1 MHIDVIDVGSLA
13 AKGRIRIIIADRN
26 RMGSQLL
33 AESLARD
40 DRFEVVALAGPH
52 DLPFVVIARKPDVAV
67 ISAEFDS
74 DARKGIQLARSINL
88 HHPSI
93 YLVILHETCQ
103 REAVV
108 ASFRN
113 GARGVFCRT
122 EPISEFIE
130 CVERVSRGQIW
141 ASNTEIGFLLEAL
154 QSIPSCDGI
163 DKVRGL
169 SKREV
174 SVAEAAAQGFT
185 NKQIADQLG
194 LSEHTIKNYLARIFE
209 KLSVSNR
216 IELLFLLEH
225 SQLQGGPAET
235 VPSNRDGSI
244 ETYLKAAEDGLAVA
258 QFVVG
263 MAYLEGCGIE
273 KDEHSAYFWLRRGEQ
288 SSVEMLQ
295 HGRSVIENLKSGM
308 KSEDIDDIERRI
320 AARPMVE
327 RKFAK
332 KELFGL
338 DLTNVKL
345 LSRRAG

>member
-1 MHIDVIDVGSLA
+1 MMYSDVIDVGSLA
-13 AKGRIRIIIADRN
+13 AIRRIRIIIADRN

-52 DLPFVVIARKPDVAV
+52 DLPFAV

-74 DARKGIQLARSINL
+74 DARKGIQLARSINS

-93 YLVILHETCQ
+93 YLVILHETSQ

-141 ASNTEIGFLLEAL
+141 ASHTEIGFLLEAL

-174 SVAEAAAQGFT
+174 KCVEQDRTTLFAGTQPAA
-185 NKQIADQLG
+185 
-194 LSEHTIKNYLARIFE
+194 R
-209 KLSVSNR
+209 
-216 IELLFLLEH
+216 
-225 SQLQGGPAET
+225 GP
-235 VPSNRDGSI
+235 NRDGS
-244 ETYLKAAEDGLAVA
+244 
-258 QFVVG
+258 Q
-263 MAYLEGCGIE
+263 
-273 KDEHSAYFWLRRGEQ
+273 
-288 SSVEMLQ
+288 
-295 HGRSVIENLKSGM
+295 
-308 KSEDIDDIERRI
+308 
-320 AARPMVE
+320 
-327 RKFAK
+327 
-332 KELFGL
+332 
-338 DLTNVKL
+338 
-345 LSRRAG
+345 